1 MKGLWILRHPMV
13 GTRFLSCTGDAA
25 ADTSWCSEAICQV
38 AIVTLAD
45 SDIVRLE
52 AQGWSISYGTLDKAH
67 NIADVRDF
75 VAKCLADG
83 N

>member
-1 MKGLWILRHPMV
+1 MNGLWILRHPMV
-13 GTRFLSCTGDAA
+13 GTRFLSCAG
-25 ADTSWCSEAICQV
+25 
-38 AIVTLAD
+38 VTLAD